1 MKKYTVGLDF
11 GTLSARA
18 VLVNVATG
26 EEAATA
32 EAVYAHGVMETR
44 LPDGT
49 PLKPAAA
56 LQHPQDY
63 TDALCAVLR
72 QVLQGIDPTQV
83 IGVGVDFTSCTVLPV
98 TADGTPL
105 CLLPGWDSHPAA
117 YVKLWKH
124 HAAQPQADRL
134 NALAADGKM
143 PFLARCGGKI
153 SSEWLFPKLMEL
165 LEEDEAVYRA
175 ADRFIEAGDWIVW
188 QLTGRECRS
197 CQAAG
202 YKAFW
207 TPEEGYPA
215 PAFLAKLDPRLE
227 QATDKLAV
235 PAAEVWQRAGTVS
248 GAAARLTGLAP
259 GTPVA
264 AACIDAH
271 AALPGCGTVSGEE
284 MLLILGTSSCHIL
297 LSETPYP
304 VNGICGVVKDAIVPG
319 FYAYEAGQP
328 CVGDA
333 FDWFIRTALPADYAA
348 EAAARGISPHALLR
362 EKAAAQRPG
371 AHGLL
376 ALDWWGGNRSVLD
389 DSALSG
395 MLLGLRLTTRPED
408 IYRALIEATA
418 YGTRMILE
426 NYAAGGVTVRRLTAA
441 GGIAGKDP
449 LLMQIYADVT
459 GRDIAVAA
467 TRQACAVGAAIYAA
481 VAAGPSAGGWADVPI
496 AAAHMAR
503 APQRVYHPIPENVTA
518 YDRLFREYRVLHD
531 YFGRGGNDVMRR
543 LAAGI

>member
-1 MKKYTVGLDF
+1 MRKYTVGLDF

-18 VLVNVATG
+18 VLVDVATG
-26 EEAATA
+26 EEAAAA
-32 EAVYAHGVMETR
+32 EAAYAHGVMETQ

-49 PLKPAAA
+49 PLKSGSA

-63 TDALCAVLR
+63 LDALCAVLHR
-72 QVLQGIDPTQV
+72 VLWGIDPAQV
-83 IGVGVDFTSCTVLPV
+83 IGVGVDFTSCTVLPA

-105 CLLPGWDSHPAA
+105 CLLPDLQNRPAA
-117 YVKLWKH
+117 YAKLWKH

-134 NALAADGKM
+134 NALAVTEKSS
-143 PFLARCGGKI
+143 FLARSGGRI
-153 SSEWLFPKLMEL
+153 SSEWMFPKLTEL
-165 LEEDEAVYRA
+165 LDEDEEAYRA

-197 CQAAG
+197 KQAAG

-207 TPEEGYPA
+207 TPEEGYPS
-215 PAFLAKLDPRLE
+215 PAFLAKLDPRLKN
-227 QATDKLAV
+227 AADKLAE
-235 PAAEVWQRAGTVS
+235 PAAEVYERAGTVS
-248 GAAARLTGLAP
+248 EAAARLTGLAP

-271 AALPGCGTVSGEE
+271 AALPGCGAVSGEE

-297 LSETPYP
+297 LNKTAYP
-304 VNGICGVVKDAIVPG
+304 VEGICGVVRDAIVPG

-333 FDWFIRTALPADYAA
+333 FDWAVRTALPADYAA
-348 EAAARGISPHALLR
+348 EAAARGISPHTLLR

-371 AHGLL
+371 QHGLL

-395 MLLGLRLTTRPED
+395 MILGLRLTTRPED

-426 NYAAGGVTVRRLTAA
+426 NYAAGGITVRRMTAA
-441 GGIAGKDP
+441 GGIAKKDP

-459 GRDIAVAA
+459 GREIAVAA
-467 TRQACAVGAAIYAA
+467 TGQACAVGAAVYAA
-481 VAAGPSAGGWADVPI
+481 VAAGPKAGGWADVPT

-503 APQRVYHPIPENVTA
+503 APQRVYRPIPENTA
-518 YDRLFREYRVLHD
+518 VYERLFREYRTLHD
-531 YFGRGGNDVMRR
+531 WFGRGGNDVMRR
-543 LAAGI
+543 LAGGI